1 VVEKT
6 MILID
11 EKETNR
17 RIKRVSRKSIWMTI
31 VAFIAG
37 MVVGPVISPMV
48 NLIIPPYMKLP
59 SGFWAGL
66 ILGGI
71 VGFVIGFSLNM
82 AFESKGKRS
91 IKKESK
97 AENLFNLAI
106 QQESQERKRELL
118 GKVLDKYPRSKWAD
132 KALEESMK
140 MRSEN

>member
-1 VVEKT
+1 MAEKT

-59 SGFWAGL
+59 TDFWAGL

-71 VGFVIGFSLNM
+71 VGFIIGFSLNM

-132 KALEESMK
+132 KTLEESMK

>member
-1 VVEKT
+1 MAEKT

-59 SGFWAGL
+59 TDFWAGL

-71 VGFVIGFSLNM
+71 VGFIIGFSLNM

>member
-1 VVEKT
+1 MAEKT

-59 SGFWAGL
+59 TDFWAGL

-71 VGFVIGFSLNM
+71 VGFIIGFSLNM

-97 AENLFNLAI
+97 TENLFNLAI